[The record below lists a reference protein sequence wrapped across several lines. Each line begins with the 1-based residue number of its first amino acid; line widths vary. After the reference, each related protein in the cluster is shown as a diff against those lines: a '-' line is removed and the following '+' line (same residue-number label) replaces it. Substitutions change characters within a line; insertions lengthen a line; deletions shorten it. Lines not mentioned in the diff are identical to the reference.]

1 MEKEY
6 PPIKFYGIGLT
17 KGITGNQLTLFR
29 GNKQNVL
36 SIRRDGFKIKG
47 FRIFNYSD
55 TCHKQTIVKFF
66 GFVSG
71 IIYPN
76 DEYQN
81 MY

>member
-1 MEKEY
+1 MEEY

-17 KGITGNQLTLFR
+17 KGVTGNSLTLFR
-29 GNKQNVL
+29 GNKQDVL
-36 SIRRDGFKIKG
+36 CIRLDGLKSGFKV
-47 FRIFNYSD
+47 FHYSN
-55 TCHKQTIVKFF
+55 TCHKATIVKFF

-76 DEYQN
+76 DEYQH